1 MSLTIQIQSLIFSFV
16 YGLFFATIFRLFSK
30 YFNTQIKYINI
41 IIIFS
46 FVLFNALLYFFCLS
60 IVNNGIVHFYF
71 LLTVLLGFLI
81 ENKVNDYLKKYKKWY
96 NIIGDTMKKKKIKH
110 KTTRRI
116 LTLDLC
122 CAIFCSF
129 ILLTFTSYWVD
140 IVNLYNEKK
149 DLETNLTTL
158 KEEEKNLKNDVK
170 KLNDPDYVARYAR
183 ERFFYSKNQE
193 YIIRIP

>member
-1 MSLTIQIQSLIFSFV
+1 
-16 YGLFFATIFRLFSK
+16 
-30 YFNTQIKYINI
+30 
-41 IIIFS
+41 
-46 FVLFNALLYFFCLS
+46 
-60 IVNNGIVHFYF
+60 
-71 LLTVLLGFLI
+71 
-81 ENKVNDYLKKYKKWY
+81 
-96 NIIGDTMKKKKIKH
+96 MKKKKIKH